1 MSSTEIEKKNL
12 EAHVELCA
20 ERYKSLEEKLDN
32 LDQRVSAIEKKI
44 DSKMQTIEEK
54 VENKFGEIKKAI
66 VDLQEKRNTQIVGW
80 GVSIIGTLISI
91 LLTLLWKFV
100 IH

>member
-20 ERYKSLEEKLDN
+20 ERYKSLEDKLDN

-54 VENKFGEIKKAI
+54 VENKFGEIKKTI
-66 VDLQEKRNTQIVGW
+66 VEFQEKRNTQIIGW

>member
-20 ERYKSLEEKLDN
+20 ERYKSLEDKLDN

-54 VENKFGEIKKAI
+54 VENKFSEIKKTI
-66 VDLQEKRNTQIVGW
+66 VELQEKRNTQLIGW

>member
-20 ERYKSLEEKLDN
+20 ERYKNLEVKLDN
-32 LDQRVSAIEKKI
+32 LDERVSAIEKKI
-44 DSKMQTIEEK
+44 DNKMQMIESK
-54 VENKFGEIKKAI
+54 VEDKFSEIKRAI
-66 VDLQEKRNTQIVGW
+66 IELQEKRNSQLIGW
-80 GVSIIGTLISI
+80 GVSIIGALISI
-91 LLTLLWKFV
+91 LLTLLWKFI

>member
-1 MSSTEIEKKNL
+1 MSSTDIEKKNL

-20 ERYKSLEEKLDN
+20 ERYKSLEDKLDN

-44 DSKMQTIEEK
+44 DSKMQAIESK
-54 VENKFGEIKKAI
+54 VEDKFGEIKKAI
-66 VDLQEKRNTQIVGW
+66 IDFQEKRNTQLIGW
-80 GVSIIGTLISI
+80 GVSIISTLISI

-100 IH
+100 VH

>member
-20 ERYKSLEEKLDN
+20 ERYKSLEVKLDN
-32 LDQRVSAIEKKI
+32 LDERVSTIEKKI
-44 DSKMQTIEEK
+44 DSKMQMIETK
-54 VENKFGEIKKAI
+54 VEDKFSEIKRTI
-66 VDLQEKRNTQIVGW
+66 IDLQEKRNTQIIGW

-100 IH
+100 VH

>member
-20 ERYKSLEEKLDN
+20 ERYKSLEDKLDN

-44 DSKMQTIEEK
+44 DSKMQMIETK
-54 VENKFGEIKKAI
+54 VEDKFSEIKRTI
-66 VDLQEKRNTQIVGW
+66 IDLQEKRNTQIIGW

-100 IH
+100 VH

>member
-20 ERYKSLEEKLDN
+20 ERYKSLEDKLDN

-54 VENKFGEIKKAI
+54 VENKFGEIKKTI
-66 VDLQEKRNTQIVGW
+66 VELQEKRNTQLIGW